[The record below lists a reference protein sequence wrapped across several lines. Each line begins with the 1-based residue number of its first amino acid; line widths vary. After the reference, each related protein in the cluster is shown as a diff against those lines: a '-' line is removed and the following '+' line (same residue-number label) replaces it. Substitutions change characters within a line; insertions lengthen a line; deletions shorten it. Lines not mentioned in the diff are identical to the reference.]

1 MKKTIITT
9 AIILLAALQVSFAS
23 DEGQINKRT
32 VASFKSDF
40 KDAHVINWS
49 TQRQFA
55 VATFNL
61 NGQVMMAYYSPEAS
75 LVAVVHHIPV
85 DHLPIF
91 LLTQLKKNYSDYWV
105 SGLFEAAV
113 DGDSHYH
120 LTLENGDQI
129 LTLKS
134 VNTTDWAVEKSIRKS

>member
-9 AIILLAALQVSFAS
+9 AIILLAAIQVSLAG

-40 KDAHVINWS
+40 TSAHVINWS
-49 TQRQFA
+49 RQHQFA

-61 NGQVMMAYYSPEAS
+61 NGQVMMAYYNPEAL
-75 LVAVVHHIPV
+75 LVAVVHHLPV
-85 DHLPIF
+85 DHLPIL

-105 SGLFEAAV
+105 SGLYEAAV

-120 LTLENGDQI
+120 LTLENGDQV

-134 VNTTDWAVEKSIRKS
+134 VNSTDWAVEKSTRKS

>member
-9 AIILLAALQVSFAS
+9 AIILLAAIQVSLAG

-40 KDAHVINWS
+40 TTAHVINWS
-49 TQRQFA
+49 RQHQFE

-85 DHLPIF
+85 DHLPIL
-91 LLTQLKKNYSDYWV
+91 LLTQLKKNYGDYWV
-105 SGLFEAAV
+105 SGLYEAAV

-120 LTLENGDQI
+120 LTLENGEQI
-129 LTLKS
+129 LNLKS
-134 VNTTDWAVEKSIRKS
+134 VNSTDWSVEKTTRKG

>member
-1 MKKTIITT
+1 MKKTIIAT
-9 AIILLAALQVSFAS
+9 ALVLLAGIQVSLAN
-23 DEGQINKRT
+23 DDGQINKRT
-32 VASFKSDF
+32 VASFNSDF
-40 KDAHVINWS
+40 KSAQVINWKKE
-49 TQRQFA
+49 RQFA

-61 NGQVMMAYYSPEAS
+61 NGQVMIAYYNPEAS

-91 LLTQLKKNYSDYWV
+91 LLTQLKKNYRDYWV

-134 VNTTDWAVEKSIRKS
+134 VNATDWTVEKSARKT

>member
-1 MKKTIITT
+1 MKKSIITT
-9 AIILLAALQVSFAS
+9 AIILLAAIQVSLAS

-32 VASFKSDF
+32 IASFKSDF
-40 KDAHVINWS
+40 KTAQSITW
-49 TQRQFA
+49 TRQRQIA
-55 VATFNL
+55 IATFNL
-61 NGQVMMAYYSPEAS
+61 NGQVMMAYYSPESS
-75 LVAVVHHIPV
+75 LIAVVHHIPV

-120 LTLENGDQI
+120 LTLENGDQT

-134 VNTTDWAVEKSIRKS
+134 VSDSDWTVEKSIRKS

>member
-40 KDAHVINWS
+40 KEAHVINWS